1 MKLFLFV
8 ASFVFG
14 ALLML
19 LAASAQA
26 AHLLSD
32 PLGNNPTGQPP
43 THCEMT
49 LDATAPVLVP
59 VTPGNTV
66 PPPDNTPAGT
76 VVCYYDLA
84 GIAAGPHAG
93 KARSAWVDPTGV
105 FATVTSPGFSNTVN
119 FTVPGAGPAP
129 SVLRLVK

>member
-19 LAASAQA
+19 LSANAHA

-32 PLGNNPTGQPP
+32 PLGNNPQAQPP
-43 THCEMT
+43 THCEIT
-49 LDATAPVLVP
+49 LDAAAPVLVP

-66 PPPDNTPAGT
+66 PPPNNTPAGT
-76 VVCYYDLA
+76 IVCYYDLVGITA
-84 GIAAGPHAG
+84 GAHAG
-93 KARSAWVDPTGV
+93 KARSAWVDPTGT
-105 FATVTSPGFSNTVN
+105 FATAFSGFSNTAN

-129 SVLRLVK
+129 TIIRLVP